1 MEGLTRG
8 AAAIIAVAES
18 DLGQVA
24 HVTDSM
30 SPMEPPMTILFI
42 PEAA

>member
-1 MEGLTRG
+1 MTSMTRG
-8 AAAIIAVAES
+8 AAAIVGAAES

-24 HVTDSM
+24 HVLDSM
-30 SPMEPPMTILFI
+30 SPMEPPMAMLFT